1 MFRST
6 PNIKYMALV
15 AIVTAIATIV
25 VSCSDKTP
33 QGQIIDINAI
43 PRQTVKDMYAVQTNN
58 GMLQMRMEAKLMQR
72 FQNDSTKISY
82 ELFPE
87 GFDVYAYNKDG
98 LLETHIHSEVA
109 KHSTTKYDEKWE
121 AYGNVV
127 IRNFIKGERMETDTL
142 YWDRETKRIF
152 THRLVKM
159 YSPQGFMQGYGM
171 HSDEMARNARIM
183 RPFDSF
189 GIISNDSTSTEYVD
203 TVNLVG
209 PQKREEVRNRLL
221 ISNK

>member
-6 PNIKYMALV
+6 PNIKYVALV

-25 VSCSDKTP
+25 VSCSDQTP

-109 KHSTTKYDEKWE
+109 KHSTTKNDEKWE

-142 YWDRETKRIF
+142 FWDRETKRIF

>member
-15 AIVTAIATIV
+15 AIVSAIATIV
-25 VSCSDKTP
+25 VSCSDQTP
-33 QGQIIDINAI
+33 KGQIIDINAI

-109 KHSTTKYDEKWE
+109 KHSTTKHDEKWE

-142 YWDRETKRIF
+142 FWDRETKRIF

>member
-25 VSCSDKTP
+25 VSCSDQTP

-109 KHSTTKYDEKWE
+109 KHSTTKHDEKWE

-142 YWDRETKRIF
+142 FWDRETKRIF